1 VARELP
7 AKPSRRQVLIGMLAH
22 AVRHSPYYRDQ
33 PWAAKLRNG
42 ETIAFADIPITSA
55 ALVRAEATRFHA
67 SFVPPTHGAIHTK
80 YTSGSTGEPMPV
92 PKTDAHFRINN
103 LENQRL
109 IRGWGIDKHRHSL
122 IVLSPTENDPIG
134 SVREDSTAG
143 GFSTWTIYTVEGDA
157 VYDMLR
163 RTGATRIN
171 VFPSIIL
178 GALELAESRGEL
190 LGLKLIT
197 TMAEVVPE
205 ELRRQIARM
214 PDCRLVDLYGSI
226 ETGLIAGQCPD
237 CGAYHPAARHLILEL
252 LDETGRP
259 AKAGALA
266 RIVVT
271 PMFNR
276 AMPLIRYETGD
287 FALVGRSGACSRAP
301 ISIERIVGRER
312 NLFKLPDGRRVT
324 PTVPARVAREM
335 GMRKFKLVQT
345 SFTEIELRYLAED
358 GAQPVPQAV
367 AQAAVDRYLSP
378 GFVVWPVRVDDLPRT
393 PGGKYLMHES
403 LV

>member
-1 VARELP
+1 MTQATPTKVD
-7 AKPSRRQVLIGMLAH
+7 RRKALIAMLAH
-22 AVRHSPYYRDQ
+22 AAQHSPYYRDQ
-33 PWAAKLRNG
+33 PWASRLRNG
-42 ETIAFADIPITSA
+42 EAIAFNDIAVTPS
-55 ALVRAEATRFHA
+55 ALVRLQAKRFQ
-67 SFVPPTHGAIHTK
+67 SDFIPPAHGAVHVK

-92 PKTDAHFRINN
+92 PKTDEHFRINN

-109 IRGWGIDKHRHSL
+109 IRGWGIDEHRHSL
-122 IVLSPTENDPIG
+122 VVFSPTENDPIG

-143 GFSTWTIYTVEGDA
+143 GFSLWTIYTVEGDA
-157 VYDMLR
+157 VYHMLR

-178 GALELAESRGEL
+178 AALELAESRGEL
-190 LGLKLIT
+190 LGLKLVT

-205 ELRRQIARM
+205 ELRRHIARM
-214 PDCRLVDLYGSI
+214 PGCRLVDLYGSI
-226 ETGLIAGQCPD
+226 ETGIIAGQCPD

-276 AMPLIRYETGD
+276 AMPLVRYETGD
-287 FALVGRSGACSRAP
+287 FALVGRSGTCSRAP

-345 SFTEIELRYLAED
+345 SLTEIELRYLAED

-378 GFVVWPVRVDDLPRT
+378 GFVVQPLRVDDLPRT

-403 LV
+403 MV